1 MNFLPRLRRR
11 VTTVLFRR
19 QFDAAGASR
28 RWQATA
34 TMVSQPAAALAARA
48 VLGRKAAWLVN
59 KAPIAA
65 SIVDVWTTNLIG
77 DGPSVRSGY
86 PDRAVS
92 RALQSAWSRLYRWV
106 DVEGGDLVS
115 VLNRVARALV
125 TEGEAFVGLL
135 AVGLGELRL
144 QISPA
149 AQVDTSL
156 NEELRGSGSNLGQ

>member
-34 TMVSQPAAALAARA
+34 TMASQPAAALAARA

-59 KAPIAA
+59 KALIAA

-77 DGPSVRSGY
+77 DGRSGY

-115 VLNRVARALV
+115 VLNRVTRALV

>member
-1 MNFLPRLRRR
+1 MNFLPPLRRR

-28 RWQATA
+28 RWPATA
-34 TMVSQPAAALAARA
+34 TMASHTADALAARA
-48 VLGRKAAWLVN
+48 VLGVLGRKGAWL
-59 KAPIAA
+59 APIVA

-77 DGPSVRSGY
+77 DGPSVRRGY
-86 PDRAVS
+86 PDRAMS
-92 RALQSAWSRLYRWV
+92 RALESACSRLYHWA
-106 DVEGGDLVS
+106 DVEGGNLVS

-125 TEGEAFVGLL
+125 TKGEAFVHLL

-144 QISPA
+144 QILPA

-156 NEELRGSGSNLGQ
+156 KLSGGGSNLGP

>member
-1 MNFLPRLRRR
+1 MNFLPRLWRR

-28 RWQATA
+28 RWPATA
-34 TMVSQPAAALAARA
+34 TMASQLAAALAARA
-48 VLGRKAAWLVN
+48 VLGRKAALLVN
-59 KAPIAA
+59 KAPIAE
-65 SIVDVWTTNLIG
+65 TTNLIG

-92 RALQSAWSRLYRWV
+92 RALESAWSLFYCWV

-125 TEGEAFVGLL
+125 TEGEAFVRPLV
-135 AVGLGELRL
+135 VGLGESRL
-144 QISPA
+144 QFLPA

-156 NEELRGSGSNLGQ
+156 NEELRGGGSNLGQ